1 MKKFFTGML
10 VLALLASLIGCSAET
25 STSADASASNLIYE
39 NTISP
44 NEKYIAQ
51 ESDKVFYTIQVYQE
65 ENGVKVASSSN
76 SAFSQAMSYQ
86 VETAEPI
93 TKENINVQWQT
104 LTGSTEDSKGD
115 QFAVA
120 DVTISVQGKVISERK
135 VSFIGKA
142 LEIRQNKRQGS
153 RSKRLP
159 AIFVYSVPAQPRFA
173 STAQAR
179 LPTTSTPVRFRV
191 VRDSRRMG
199 RVMPKPYQS
208 MTPSTA
214 AKIAPITAQIT
225 SVGVA
230 HLGSTTRVSARY
242 SPTKSPITNIQI
254 A

>member
-25 STSADASASNLIYE
+25 ITSADASASNLIYE

-51 ESDKVFYTIQVYQE
+51 EFYTIQVYQE

-104 LTGSTEDSKGD
+104 LMGNTEDSKGD

-142 LEIRQNKRQGS
+142 LDMAAD
-153 RSKRLP
+153 
-159 AIFVYSVPAQPRFA
+159 AIEQ
-173 STAQAR
+173 
-179 LPTTSTPVRFRV
+179 
-191 VRDSRRMG
+191 
-199 RVMPKPYQS
+199 K
-208 MTPSTA
+208 
-214 AKIAPITAQIT
+214 
-225 SVGVA
+225 
-230 HLGSTTRVSARY
+230 
-242 SPTKSPITNIQI
+242 
-254 A
+254 

>member
-1 MKKFFTGML
+1 MKNFFTGML
-10 VLALLASLIGCSAET
+10 VLALLVSLIGCSAET

-93 TKENINVQWQT
+93 TVQWQT
-104 LTGSTEDSKGD
+104 LMGNTEDSKGD

-120 DVTISVQGKVISERK
+120 DVTISAQGKVISERK

-142 LEIRQNKRQGS
+142 VDMAAD
-153 RSKRLP
+153 
-159 AIFVYSVPAQPRFA
+159 AIEQ
-173 STAQAR
+173 
-179 LPTTSTPVRFRV
+179 
-191 VRDSRRMG
+191 
-199 RVMPKPYQS
+199 K
-208 MTPSTA
+208 
-214 AKIAPITAQIT
+214 
-225 SVGVA
+225 
-230 HLGSTTRVSARY
+230 
-242 SPTKSPITNIQI
+242 
-254 A
+254 

>member
-1 MKKFFTGML
+1 MSYFGKLHLRRDYFGGHQSRQLSICHTVSFGRCRGEKCDDSIEQAHQKENTMKKIFTGML

-25 STSADASASNLIYE
+25 ITSADASASNLIYE

-104 LTGSTEDSKGD
+104 LMGNTEDSKGD

-142 LEIRQNKRQGS
+142 LDMAAD
-153 RSKRLP
+153 
-159 AIFVYSVPAQPRFA
+159 AIEQ
-173 STAQAR
+173 
-179 LPTTSTPVRFRV
+179 
-191 VRDSRRMG
+191 
-199 RVMPKPYQS
+199 K
-208 MTPSTA
+208 
-214 AKIAPITAQIT
+214 
-225 SVGVA
+225 
-230 HLGSTTRVSARY
+230 
-242 SPTKSPITNIQI
+242 
-254 A
+254 

>member
-25 STSADASASNLIYE
+25 STSADASVSNLIYE

-86 VETAEPI
+86 VETSEPI

-104 LTGSTEDSKGD
+104 LKGNTEDSKGD

-142 LEIRQNKRQGS
+142 LDMAAD
-153 RSKRLP
+153 
-159 AIFVYSVPAQPRFA
+159 AIEQ
-173 STAQAR
+173 
-179 LPTTSTPVRFRV
+179 
-191 VRDSRRMG
+191 
-199 RVMPKPYQS
+199 K
-208 MTPSTA
+208 
-214 AKIAPITAQIT
+214 
-225 SVGVA
+225 
-230 HLGSTTRVSARY
+230 
-242 SPTKSPITNIQI
+242 
-254 A
+254 

>member
-1 MKKFFTGML
+1 MKKFFAGML

-44 NEKYIAQ
+44 NEKYIKD
-51 ESDKVFYTIQVYQE
+51 ESDQE
-65 ENGVKVASSSN
+65 ENGVKVVSSSN

-104 LTGSTEDSKGD
+104 LMGNTEDSKGD

-142 LEIRQNKRQGS
+142 LDMAAD
-153 RSKRLP
+153 
-159 AIFVYSVPAQPRFA
+159 AIEQ
-173 STAQAR
+173 
-179 LPTTSTPVRFRV
+179 
-191 VRDSRRMG
+191 
-199 RVMPKPYQS
+199 K
-208 MTPSTA
+208 
-214 AKIAPITAQIT
+214 
-225 SVGVA
+225 
-230 HLGSTTRVSARY
+230 
-242 SPTKSPITNIQI
+242 
-254 A
+254 

>member
-1 MKKFFTGML
+1 MKKIFTGML

-25 STSADASASNLIYE
+25 ITSADTSASNLIYE

-51 ESDKVFYTIQVYQE
+51 ESDNIQVYQE

-86 VETAEPI
+86 VETSEPI

-104 LTGSTEDSKGD
+104 LMGNTEDSKGD

-142 LEIRQNKRQGS
+142 LDMAAD
-153 RSKRLP
+153 
-159 AIFVYSVPAQPRFA
+159 AIEQ
-173 STAQAR
+173 
-179 LPTTSTPVRFRV
+179 
-191 VRDSRRMG
+191 
-199 RVMPKPYQS
+199 K
-208 MTPSTA
+208 
-214 AKIAPITAQIT
+214 
-225 SVGVA
+225 
-230 HLGSTTRVSARY
+230 
-242 SPTKSPITNIQI
+242 
-254 A
+254 

>member
-10 VLALLASLIGCSAET
+10 VLALLVSLIGCSAET
-25 STSADASASNLIYE
+25 ITSADASASNLIYE

-44 NEKYIAQ
+44 N
-51 ESDKVFYTIQVYQE
+51 VFYTIQVYQE

-104 LTGSTEDSKGD
+104 LMGNTEDSKGD

-142 LEIRQNKRQGS
+142 LDMAAD
-153 RSKRLP
+153 
-159 AIFVYSVPAQPRFA
+159 AIEQ
-173 STAQAR
+173 
-179 LPTTSTPVRFRV
+179 
-191 VRDSRRMG
+191 
-199 RVMPKPYQS
+199 K
-208 MTPSTA
+208 
-214 AKIAPITAQIT
+214 
-225 SVGVA
+225 
-230 HLGSTTRVSARY
+230 
-242 SPTKSPITNIQI
+242 
-254 A
+254 